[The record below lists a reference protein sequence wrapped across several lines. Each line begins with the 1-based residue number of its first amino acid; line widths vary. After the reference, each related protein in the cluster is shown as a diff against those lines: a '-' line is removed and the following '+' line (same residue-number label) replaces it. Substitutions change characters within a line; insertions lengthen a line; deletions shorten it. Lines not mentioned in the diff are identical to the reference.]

1 MLRDTTS
8 IRPFAALVISTVLIL
23 TLLLFYRIP
32 TSLVI
37 IPTTSPNEIQTPDEI
52 QTPTEIQMPTERFII
67 SFGDSY
73 SRTGLKMNSTYT
85 RTGTGIDDMER
96 ARQPRSRLLEGP
108 SPKNPIGNPPLP
120 GTTSSGGNN
129 YVTYMATE
137 LNDTLTLAYNFAR
150 SAAVVDA
157 GIIPTRLNTTFTF
170 GHQIIHFND
179 TIGHRPDYAAWTAGN
194 AVATIWFGMND
205 VPRSVLMNG
214 NGSRE
219 QRLVAS
225 NRRMFEL
232 TEILYEIGVRN
243 FVFIEVPPLELL
255 PARQQAKLDPTSQK
269 IEQFVYGK
277 TLWNE
282 ELKKNT
288 LLFQQSH
295 SDARVA
301 YVEVWDLFYRAF
313 LHPWSLGA
321 RTSTC
326 IDSYGK
332 TCLWADPWH
341 PGRKIHQLI
350 GARIVERAWNMSP
363 FST

>member
-1 MLRDTTS
+1 
-8 IRPFAALVISTVLIL
+8 
-23 TLLLFYRIP
+23 
-32 TSLVI
+32 
-37 IPTTSPNEIQTPDEI
+37 
-52 QTPTEIQMPTERFII
+52 
-67 SFGDSY
+67 
-73 SRTGLKMNSTYT
+73 MNSTYT

-129 YVTYMATE
+129 YITYMATE

-179 TIGHRPDYAAWTAGN
+179 TIGHRPDYAAWTAEN

-232 TEILYEIGVRN
+232 TEILYEIGIRN
-243 FVFIEVPPLELL
+243 FVFIEVPRKYFPLLL
-255 PARQQAKLDPTSQK
+255 NS
-269 IEQFVYGK
+269 IY
-277 TLWNE
+277 
-282 ELKKNT
+282 
-288 LLFQQSH
+288 
-295 SDARVA
+295 
-301 YVEVWDLFYRAF
+301 
-313 LHPWSLGA
+313 
-321 RTSTC
+321 
-326 IDSYGK
+326 
-332 TCLWADPWH
+332 
-341 PGRKIHQLI
+341 LI
-350 GARIVERAWNMSP
+350 IS
-363 FST
+363 